1 MFFVKYLIYISH
13 ILIQP
18 FINLYETIFWKRIKT
33 DVDKE
38 KDKFIL
44 TPEVE
49 PKEKLGLFLIHGIGS
64 HPHVFINYI
73 QNVINAGF
81 YVYGALLPGHFTSPA
96 HLARV
101 RRDAWIDSI
110 LDQYDVFSKQVDKVV
125 IIGHSLGAIIA
136 LDLATK
142 RKNYGLIVIA
152 APIIPKAFLLRVA
165 KPIIFLLIYT
175 FKYYVFSPKKIQ
187 HYEDLGVEVYHKH
200 PFRTFDEM
208 FKMAKEI
215 EPNLGKIS
223 SPTLL
228 IIGDKDELVSK
239 RTHDLLRDKIKSELI
254 YEWVAPH
261 ATHAIFE
268 TSKIK

>member
-1 MFFVKYLIYISH
+1 MFKGVFFNFGKRNWLKSAFNTTLQYLVDRQRELFH
-13 ILIQP
+13 L
-18 FINLYETIFWKRIKT
+18 NCGEKT
-33 DVDKE
+33 TSNFFDFE
-38 KDKFIL
+38 I
-44 TPEVE
+44 
-49 PKEKLGLFLIHGIGS
+49 EKLGLFLIHGIGS

-165 KPIIFLLIYT
+165 KPIIFLWLPYPP
-175 FKYYVFSPKKIQ
+175 VKK
-187 HYEDLGVEVYHKH
+187 
-200 PFRTFDEM
+200 
-208 FKMAKEI
+208 
-215 EPNLGKIS
+215 
-223 SPTLL
+223 
-228 IIGDKDELVSK
+228 
-239 RTHDLLRDKIKSELI
+239 
-254 YEWVAPH
+254 
-261 ATHAIFE
+261 
-268 TSKIK
+268 